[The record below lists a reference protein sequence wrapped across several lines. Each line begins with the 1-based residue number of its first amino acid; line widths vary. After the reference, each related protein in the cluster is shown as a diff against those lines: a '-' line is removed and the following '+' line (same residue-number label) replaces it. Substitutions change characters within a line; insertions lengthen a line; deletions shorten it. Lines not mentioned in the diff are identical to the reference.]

1 MFKKVMITVT
11 RLSIFV
17 GIIVFA
23 CFVSNKVQ
31 QTKQMVHVEQYCSV
45 TNAHDV
51 EAYKECR
58 ELTPIQILDELK
70 QREST
75 LSNVPK
81 LPPLQEI

>member
-1 MFKKVMITVT
+1 MFKKIVITAV

-17 GIIVFA
+17 GIIALA

-51 EAYKECR
+51 EAYKECK

-81 LPPLQEI
+81 LPLL

>member
-1 MFKKVMITVT
+1 MFKKIVITAV

-17 GIIVFA
+17 GIIALA

-51 EAYKECR
+51 ETYKECK

-81 LPPLQEI
+81 LPLL

>member
-1 MFKKVMITVT
+1 MFKKIVITAV

-17 GIIVFA
+17 GIIALA

-81 LPPLQEI
+81 LPLL

>member
-1 MFKKVMITVT
+1 MFKKVMITVI

-17 GIIVFA
+17 GIIVLA

-58 ELTPIQILDELK
+58 ELTPIQILDDLK
-70 QREST
+70 QQEAT
-75 LSNVPK
+75 LGNVPK
-81 LPPLQEI
+81 LPALQEI